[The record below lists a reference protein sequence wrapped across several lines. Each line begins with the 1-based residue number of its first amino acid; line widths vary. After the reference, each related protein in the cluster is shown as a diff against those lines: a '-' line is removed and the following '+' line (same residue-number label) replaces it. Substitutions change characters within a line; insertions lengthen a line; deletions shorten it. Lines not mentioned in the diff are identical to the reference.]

1 MGGEGGGF
9 VHDSQQSQSGI
20 NRRVKTLNMSYI
32 WVNQQQNEVHYLQ
45 IQLNLILFII
55 LMDKYWYI
63 VCEMQEKE
71 RAIKD

>member
-1 MGGEGGGF
+1 
-9 VHDSQQSQSGI
+9 
-20 NRRVKTLNMSYI
+20 MSYI
-32 WVNQQQNEVHYLQ
+32 WVNQQHNEVHYLQ

>member
-1 MGGEGGGF
+1 MRRGF
-9 VHDSQQSQSGI
+9 ADDLKQCQSGI

-32 WVNQQQNEVHYLQ
+32 WVNQQHNEVHYLQ
-45 IQLNLILFII
+45 IQLNLILFMI